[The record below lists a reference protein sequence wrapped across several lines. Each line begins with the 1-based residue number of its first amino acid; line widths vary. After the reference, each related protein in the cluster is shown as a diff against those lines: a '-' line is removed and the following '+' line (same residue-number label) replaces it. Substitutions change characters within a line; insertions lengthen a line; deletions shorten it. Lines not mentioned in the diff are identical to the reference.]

1 MIIQC
6 INGGKYTEIQS
17 DNNTKDKQI
26 QSVEGSVMEE
36 NEIVE
41 INDADMSLRE
51 REMCS
56 ESLRSEVR
64 ESAKI
69 SRYNN
74 DKKLTWQNIH
84 LLNTNQEKLL
94 KADAVSKRGKVF
106 RELKRFWLSF
116 RNIRILLYTLALLSG
131 PAGRKVKVKVDKNS
145 SLTAEAGTL
154 AQSHYEGSKLYQ
166 NVEKLLSITVS
177 QSSPKSGVEMLQ
189 RNA

>member
-1 MIIQC
+1 M
-6 INGGKYTEIQS
+6 NGGKYTEIQS
-17 DNNTKDKQI
+17 DNNTIDKQI

-41 INDADMSLRE
+41 RNDADMSLWE

-84 LLNTNQEKLL
+84 LLNTNQEKL
-94 KADAVSKRGKVF
+94 
-106 RELKRFWLSF
+106 
-116 RNIRILLYTLALLSG
+116 YC
-131 PAGRKVKVKVDKNS
+131 
-145 SLTAEAGTL
+145 
-154 AQSHYEGSKLYQ
+154 
-166 NVEKLLSITVS
+166 
-177 QSSPKSGVEMLQ
+177 
-189 RNA
+189 

>member
-1 MIIQC
+1 M
-6 INGGKYTEIQS
+6 NGGKYTEIQS
-17 DNNTKDKQI
+17 DNNTIDKQI

-41 INDADMSLRE
+41 INDADMSLWE

-84 LLNTNQEKLL
+84 LLNTNLEKLYCL
-94 KADAVSKRGKVF
+94 KLTLLAREENLF
-106 RELKRFWLSF
+106 RELKRFSLSF
-116 RNIRILLYTLALLSG
+116 RNIRIYCTLWPCCLDQL
-131 PAGRKVKVKVDKNS
+131 
-145 SLTAEAGTL
+145 E
-154 AQSHYEGSKLYQ
+154 
-166 NVEKLLSITVS
+166 EKL
-177 QSSPKSGVEMLQ
+177 K
-189 RNA
+189 

>member
-1 MIIQC
+1 M
-6 INGGKYTEIQS
+6 NGGKYTEIQS
-17 DNNTKDKQI
+17 DNNTIDKQI
-26 QSVEGSVMEE
+26 QSVEGSVMKE

-84 LLNTNQEKLL
+84 LLNTNL
-94 KADAVSKRGKVF
+94 K
-106 RELKRFWLSF
+106 
-116 RNIRILLYTLALLSG
+116 
-131 PAGRKVKVKVDKNS
+131 
-145 SLTAEAGTL
+145 
-154 AQSHYEGSKLYQ
+154 KLYCLKLTLLARE
-166 NVEKLLSITVS
+166 EKYF
-177 QSSPKSGVEMLQ
+177 E
-189 RNA
+189 N